1 MAQTTITEDVNNTIT
16 FTHEDGNDSLGIQNH
31 IIDSVDAFNW
41 NGGNQAL
48 GADRNEVLL

>member
-1 MAQTTITEDVNNTIT
+1 MAEDVNNTIT

-41 NGGNQAL
+41 NGERNQAL